1 VGIVELFVS
10 LLLLIAPVFAQTP
23 DVSPELLA
31 AAQAAITEVNALADE
46 ERTENLYAVDAV
58 SLVRFPGDQGDSNPV
73 VKALDTGAE
82 VSVVYRDGKRVRV
95 RVGADFG
102 WADEKAFTDQ
112 APAVVEPAGG
122 LLDGLNLGGLGG
134 GLAPNPFGGLPGAPP
149 ALPPPGQ

>member
-1 VGIVELFVS
+1 MNIVESFVS
-10 LLLLIAPVFAQTP
+10 FLLLIAPVFAQTP

-31 AAQAAITEVNALADE
+31 AAQSAVAEVNALADE
-46 ERTENLYAVDAV
+46 ALIETLYAVDSV
-58 SLVRFPGDQGDSNPV
+58 SLLRFSGDEGESNPV
-73 VKALDTGAE
+73 IKALDSGAE
-82 VSVVYRDGKRVRV
+82 VSVVYRDGDLVRV